1 MWKALVNLHY
11 RFRCLT
17 GLTRV
22 SIDGVTLDI
31 SPSLLDRVLARAV
44 LRGTYEG
51 PERKLA
57 KAVLRRGMSVIEV
70 GAGIGLVGLVAAR
83 LVEDGQVVSYEAN
96 PNLER
101 IIRRNYSL
109 NARHPRLD
117 MRAVTKEGFAVRFFR
132 NPNVVSSSLLDR
144 ETPEAQQISVDSV
157 RLQDVIAENKP
168 DVLIMD
174 VEGAE
179 VSLLGECDLGGI
191 QHIIAELHPHIVG
204 EDVITKLIA
213 TIEDKGFVVAEQ
225 IKKTVHFQRKA

>member
-11 RFRCLT
+11 RFRRLS

-22 SIDGVTLDI
+22 SIDGVVIDI
-31 SPSLLDRVLARAV
+31 APELLNRTLARAV
-44 LRGTYEG
+44 LRGSYEG

-57 KAVLRRGMSVIEV
+57 KAVLRRGMSVVEI
-70 GAGIGLVGLVAAR
+70 GAGIGLVGLLAAR

-96 PNLER
+96 PDLER
-101 IIRRNYSL
+101 VIRRNYDL
-109 NARHPRLD
+109 NARHPTLD
-117 MRAVTKEGFAVRFFR
+117 MRAVTKDGFAVRFFR
-132 NPNVVSSSLLDR
+132 NSNVVSSSLLDR
-144 ETPEAQQISVDSV
+144 KTPDAQQISVESV

-179 VSLLGECDLGGI
+179 VSLLGESDLGGV

-204 EDVITKLIA
+204 EDAINQLIA
-213 TIEDKGFVVAEQ
+213 TLETKGFVVAEQ
-225 IKKTVHFQRKA
+225 IKKTVHFRRKA